1 MKKIFI
7 IICLSLIL
15 LPSVF
20 AATGFGPMRFYYVLV
35 NSNITSGIN
44 EIHFS
49 SNQDDSISGQKDFAL
64 KPSKSTQYY
73 LMVHSTSQGNY
84 NLTFTFYPL
93 CDSNTK
99 AYAPYDVWIDSGIP
113 GRQSFTLTTTE
124 PKQITVPISS
134 ENYTAG
140 SFDNAYAINYSF
152 GDALEGTYTS
162 DVKVIMEAQP

>member
-35 NSNITSGIN
+35 NNEEPSGIN

-49 SNQDDSISGQKDFAL
+49 SNQDDTISGQTDFPL
-64 KPSKSTQYY
+64 KQSSTTQYY
-73 LMVHSTSQGNY
+73 LMVHSTIPGNY
-84 NLTFTFYPL
+84 SLKFTFNPL
-93 CDSNTK
+93 FDSSTEV
-99 AYAPYDVWIDSGIP
+99 YAPYNVWVDNGTP
-113 GRQSFTLTTTE
+113 QSFTLTTKE
-124 PKQITVPISS
+124 SKEISVEITTD
-134 ENYTAG
+134 NYTAG
-140 SFDNAYAINYSF
+140 SFDKAYAINYSF

-162 DVKVIMEAQP
+162 DVKVIMDAQP